1 MIRMSYTGI
10 SSGEVGPAR
19 GLLIHSAMIFNML
32 SNGPAKARNRI
43 DWEETCFPI
52 LGRRIA
58 RSVDGVR
65 VMNFRDRY
73 LVIAI
78 RILLGL
84 IMLASGISGLLMGNS
99 TQGVPAK
106 MVAFTQVF
114 WASGIFQMVKVT
126 EIVAG
131 FMLLIGIFP
140 ALATLFLAP
149 DVVGI
154 VIVNA
159 RLMPSF
165 LWLGAVVF
173 VLTAYLGY
181 AYWDRYKS
189 IFSRN

>member
-1 MIRMSYTGI
+1 MN
-10 SSGEVGPAR
+10 
-19 GLLIHSAMIFNML
+19 L
-32 SNGPAKARNRI
+32 RN
-43 DWEETCFPI
+43 
-52 LGRRIA
+52 
-58 RSVDGVR
+58 
-65 VMNFRDRY
+65 RY
-73 LVIAI
+73 LVIAV

-99 TQGVPAK
+99 TKGVPPQ
-106 MVAFTQVF
+106 MVPFQQAL

-131 FMLLIGIFP
+131 FMLLVGIFP

-159 RLMPSF
+159 RMMPSF
-165 LWLGAVVF
+165 LWIGAVVF

-181 AYWDRYKS
+181 AYWDKYKP
-189 IFSRN
+189 IFSRNR

>member
-1 MIRMSYTGI
+1 
-10 SSGEVGPAR
+10 
-19 GLLIHSAMIFNML
+19 
-32 SNGPAKARNRI
+32 
-43 DWEETCFPI
+43 
-52 LGRRIA
+52 
-58 RSVDGVR
+58 
-65 VMNFRDRY
+65 MNFRNRY

-84 IMLASGISGLLMGNS
+84 VMLASGVSGLMMGNS
-99 TQGVPAK
+99 TKGVPPN

-126 EIVAG
+126 EVVAG
-131 FMLLIGIFP
+131 LMLVIGLWP

-165 LWLGAVVF
+165 LWIGVIVF
-173 VLTAYLGY
+173 LLTAYLGC
-181 AYWDRYKS
+181 AYWDKYKPL
-189 IFSRN
+189 FTRK

>member
-1 MIRMSYTGI
+1 
-10 SSGEVGPAR
+10 
-19 GLLIHSAMIFNML
+19 
-32 SNGPAKARNRI
+32 
-43 DWEETCFPI
+43 
-52 LGRRIA
+52 
-58 RSVDGVR
+58 
-65 VMNFRDRY
+65 MNFRNRY

-99 TQGVPAK
+99 TKGVPPQ
-106 MVAFTQVF
+106 MVTFTQVF
-114 WASGIFQMVKVT
+114 WASDIFQMVKVT

-131 FMLLIGIFP
+131 FMLLFGILP

-154 VIVNA
+154 VVVNA
-159 RLMPSF
+159 RLIPSF
-165 LWLGAVVF
+165 LWVGAIVF

-181 AYWDRYKS
+181 AYWDKYKS

>member
-1 MIRMSYTGI
+1 
-10 SSGEVGPAR
+10 
-19 GLLIHSAMIFNML
+19 
-32 SNGPAKARNRI
+32 
-43 DWEETCFPI
+43 
-52 LGRRIA
+52 
-58 RSVDGVR
+58 
-65 VMNFRDRY
+65 MNFRNRY
-73 LVIAI
+73 LIIAA

-99 TQGVPAK
+99 AKGVPAQ
-106 MVAFTQVF
+106 MVTFTQVF

-131 FMLLIGIFP
+131 FMLLFSIFP

-154 VIVNA
+154 VVVNS

-165 LWLGAVVF
+165 LWIGVAVF

-181 AYWDRYKS
+181 AYWDKYKL

>member
-1 MIRMSYTGI
+1 MD
-10 SSGEVGPAR
+10 
-19 GLLIHSAMIFNML
+19 F
-32 SNGPAKARNRI
+32 RN
-43 DWEETCFPI
+43 
-52 LGRRIA
+52 
-58 RSVDGVR
+58 
-65 VMNFRDRY
+65 RY

-84 IMLASGISGLLMGNS
+84 IMFASDISGLLMGNS
-99 TQGVPAK
+99 THGVPPQ

-114 WASGIFQMVKVT
+114 WASGIFQMVKIT
-126 EIVAG
+126 EMVAG
-131 FMLLIGIFP
+131 FMLVVGIFP
-140 ALATLFLAP
+140 ALAILFLAP

-181 AYWDRYKS
+181 AYWDKYRS

>member
-1 MIRMSYTGI
+1 
-10 SSGEVGPAR
+10 
-19 GLLIHSAMIFNML
+19 
-32 SNGPAKARNRI
+32 
-43 DWEETCFPI
+43 
-52 LGRRIA
+52 
-58 RSVDGVR
+58 
-65 VMNFRDRY
+65 MNFRNRY

-99 TQGVPAK
+99 TKGVPPQ
-106 MVAFTQVF
+106 MVTFTQVF

-131 FMLLIGIFP
+131 FMLLFGILP

-154 VIVNA
+154 VVVNA
-159 RLMPSF
+159 RLIPSF
-165 LWLGAVVF
+165 LWVGAIVF

-181 AYWDRYKS
+181 AYWDKYKS

>member
-1 MIRMSYTGI
+1 
-10 SSGEVGPAR
+10 
-19 GLLIHSAMIFNML
+19 
-32 SNGPAKARNRI
+32 
-43 DWEETCFPI
+43 
-52 LGRRIA
+52 
-58 RSVDGVR
+58 
-65 VMNFRDRY
+65 MNFRSRY
-73 LVIAI
+73 LVIAV

-84 IMLASGISGLLMGNS
+84 IMLASGVSGLLMGNS
-99 TQGVPAK
+99 TKGVPPN
-106 MVAFTQVF
+106 MVAFTQAF

-131 FMLLIGIFP
+131 FMLLFGIFP
-140 ALATLFLAP
+140 ALAVLFVAP

-165 LWLGAVVF
+165 LWTGAVLF

>member
-1 MIRMSYTGI
+1 MD
-10 SSGEVGPAR
+10 
-19 GLLIHSAMIFNML
+19 F
-32 SNGPAKARNRI
+32 RN
-43 DWEETCFPI
+43 
-52 LGRRIA
+52 
-58 RSVDGVR
+58 
-65 VMNFRDRY
+65 RY
-73 LVIAI
+73 LVIAM

-99 TQGVPAK
+99 PKGVPAQ
-106 MVAFTQVF
+106 MVTFTQVF

-131 FMLLIGIFP
+131 FMLLFGILP

-154 VIVNA
+154 VVVNA
-159 RLMPSF
+159 RLIPSF
-165 LWLGAVVF
+165 LWVGAIVF

-181 AYWDRYKS
+181 AYWDKYKS

>member
-1 MIRMSYTGI
+1 
-10 SSGEVGPAR
+10 
-19 GLLIHSAMIFNML
+19 
-32 SNGPAKARNRI
+32 
-43 DWEETCFPI
+43 
-52 LGRRIA
+52 
-58 RSVDGVR
+58 
-65 VMNFRDRY
+65 MNFRNRY

-78 RILLGL
+78 RVLLGL

-99 TQGVPAK
+99 TKGVPPQ
-106 MVAFTQVF
+106 MVTFTQVF

-131 FMLLIGIFP
+131 FMLLFGILP

-154 VIVNA
+154 VVVNA
-159 RLMPSF
+159 RLIPSF
-165 LWLGAVVF
+165 LWVGAIVF

-181 AYWDRYKS
+181 AYWDKYKS

>member
-1 MIRMSYTGI
+1 
-10 SSGEVGPAR
+10 
-19 GLLIHSAMIFNML
+19 
-32 SNGPAKARNRI
+32 
-43 DWEETCFPI
+43 
-52 LGRRIA
+52 
-58 RSVDGVR
+58 
-65 VMNFRDRY
+65 
-73 LVIAI
+73 
-78 RILLGL
+78 
-84 IMLASGISGLLMGNS
+84 MLASGISGLLMGNS

-131 FMLLIGIFP
+131 FMLLVGIFP

-154 VIVNA
+154 VVVNA

-181 AYWDRYKS
+181 AYWDRYKP

>member
-1 MIRMSYTGI
+1 
-10 SSGEVGPAR
+10 
-19 GLLIHSAMIFNML
+19 
-32 SNGPAKARNRI
+32 
-43 DWEETCFPI
+43 
-52 LGRRIA
+52 
-58 RSVDGVR
+58 
-65 VMNFRDRY
+65 MNFRNRY

-99 TQGVPAK
+99 TKGVPPQ
-106 MVAFTQVF
+106 MVTFTQVF

-131 FMLLIGIFP
+131 FMLLFGILP

-154 VIVNA
+154 VVVNA
-159 RLMPSF
+159 RLIPSF
-165 LWLGAVVF
+165 LWIGATVF

-181 AYWDRYKS
+181 AYWDKYKS
-189 IFSRN
+189 IFSRNL